1 MAIHKGSEGV
11 VKVGTDTIAE
21 VLEWSIN
28 ESADTIETTNLAA
41 TARTYVAGKPG
52 ASGSISCNWDE
63 TDTAGQ
69 GAMTPGATV
78 VLNLYPEG
86 SGAAATFVTCS
97 ALITSIDRAS
107 GGGDGIVSASF
118 NFTAS
123 GAVTWST
130 V

>member
-11 VKVGTDTIAE
+11 VKVGTSTIAE
-21 VLEWSIN
+21 VLEWSLN
-28 ESADTIETTNLAA
+28 QSADVIETTNLAA
-41 TARTYVAGKPG
+41 AARTYVAGKPG
-52 ASGSISCNWDE
+52 ASGSISCHWDE

-69 GAMTPGATV
+69 GAMTPASTV
-78 VLNLYPEG
+78 VLNLFPEG
-86 SGAAATFVTCS
+86 DVSGDTTASCS
-97 ALITSIDRAS
+97 AVITSIDYAS

-118 NFTAS
+118 NFTVS